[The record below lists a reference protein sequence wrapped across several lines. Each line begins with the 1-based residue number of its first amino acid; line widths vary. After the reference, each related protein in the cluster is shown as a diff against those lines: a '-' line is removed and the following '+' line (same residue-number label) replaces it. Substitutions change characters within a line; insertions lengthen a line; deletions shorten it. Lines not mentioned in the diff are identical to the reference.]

1 MDAGEEAECCEL
13 GEAARHGC
21 EGEQG
26 WEGEPLA
33 RGESGMKLVSAP
45 PGCTRWGLMP
55 PSATWPT
62 RSLSDSGRGLEWSVA
77 LRVPAGGEAG
87 RALRAMVAR

>member
-45 PGCTRWGLMP
+45 G
-55 PSATWPT
+55 
-62 RSLSDSGRGLEWSVA
+62 GRGRARSK
-77 LRVPAGGEAG
+77 G
-87 RALRAMVAR
+87 RGRKGSRGRGRK

>member
-1 MDAGEEAECCEL
+1 MDAGEEAACCEL
-13 GEAARHGC
+13 GEAARQGC

-45 PGCTRWGLMP
+45 PGLVQGVLGKERF
-55 PSATWPT
+55 
-62 RSLSDSGRGLEWSVA
+62 RS
-77 LRVPAGGEAG
+77 
-87 RALRAMVAR
+87 